1 MGLEKKERM
10 IKIENVLNIFKAPVD
25 FLFMGILGDWD
36 VALQLLLTVILL
48 DYITG
53 ICKAIYSKKLDSSAG
68 VRGIVKKVGYLIVV
82 AMSQGLDQINRT
94 LIIYFFIAN
103 ESLSILENW
112 GNMGLPL
119 PKKIFNVFKQLKSE
133 NDQKIKEREKK
144 I

>member
-1 MGLEKKERM
+1 M
-10 IKIENVLNIFKAPVD
+10 IKIENVLNVFKAPVV
-25 FLFMGILGDWD
+25 FLFMGVLGDWD
-36 VALQLLLTVILL
+36 VALQILLTVILL

-53 ICKAIYSKKLDSSAG
+53 ICKAIYSKKLDSSVG

-82 AMSQGLDQINRT
+82 AMSQGLDQINGNIGAIRT

-119 PKKIFNVFKQLKSE
+119 PKKIFNVFKQLTSE

>member
-1 MGLEKKERM
+1 M
-10 IKIENVLNIFKAPVD
+10 IKIENVLNICKAPVV
-25 FLFMGILGDWD
+25 FSFMGVLGDWD

-48 DYITG
+48 DYMTG
-53 ICKAIYSKKLDSSAG
+53 ICKAIYSKKLDSSVG
-68 VRGIVKKVGYLIVV
+68 VKGIVKKLGYLIVV
-82 AMSQGLDQINRT
+82 AMSQGLDQINGNIGAIRT

>member
-1 MGLEKKERM
+1 M
-10 IKIENVLNIFKAPVD
+10 IKIENVLNIFKAPVV
-25 FLFMGILGDWD
+25 FSFMGVLGDWD
-36 VALQLLLTVILL
+36 GALQLLLTVILL
-48 DYITG
+48 DYMTG
-53 ICKAIYSKKLDSSAG
+53 ICKAIYSKKLDSSVG
-68 VRGIVKKVGYLIVV
+68 VKGIVKKLGYLIVV
-82 AMSQGLDQINRT
+82 AMSQGLDQINGNIGAIRT

-133 NDQKIKEREKK
+133 NDQKIKERKKK

>member
-1 MGLEKKERM
+1 
-10 IKIENVLNIFKAPVD
+10 
-25 FLFMGILGDWD
+25 
-36 VALQLLLTVILL
+36 
-48 DYITG
+48 
-53 ICKAIYSKKLDSSAG
+53 
-68 VRGIVKKVGYLIVV
+68 
-82 AMSQGLDQINRT
+82 MSQGLDQINGNIGAIRT

>member
-1 MGLEKKERM
+1 M
-10 IKIENVLNIFKAPVD
+10 IKIENVLNVFKAPVV
-25 FLFMGILGDWD
+25 FLVMGVLVDWD
-36 VALQLLLTVILL
+36 VALQLLLTVIFL

-53 ICKAIYSKKLDSSAG
+53 ICKAIYSKKLDSSVG
-68 VRGIVKKVGYLIVV
+68 VKGIVKKVGYLIVV
-82 AMSQGLDQINRT
+82 AMSQGLDQINGDIGAIRT

>member
-1 MGLEKKERM
+1 M
-10 IKIENVLNIFKAPVD
+10 KIENVFKAQVV
-25 FLFMGILGDWD
+25 FSVMGVLGDWD

-48 DYITG
+48 DYMTG
-53 ICKAIYSKKLDSSAG
+53 ICKAIYSKKLDSSVG
-68 VRGIVKKVGYLIVV
+68 VKGIVKKVGYLIVV
-82 AMSQGLDQINRT
+82 AMSQGLDQINGNMGAIRT
-94 LIIYFFIAN
+94 LIIYFFVAN

-112 GNMGLPL
+112 GYMGLPL

>member
-1 MGLEKKERM
+1 M
-10 IKIENVLNIFKAPVD
+10 KIENVFKAPVV
-25 FLFMGILGDWD
+25 FSVMGVLGDWD

-48 DYITG
+48 DYMTG
-53 ICKAIYSKKLDSSAG
+53 ICKAIYSKKLDSSVG
-68 VRGIVKKVGYLIVV
+68 VKGIVKKVGYLIVV
-82 AMSQGLDQINRT
+82 AMSQGLDQINGNMGAIRT
-94 LIIYFFIAN
+94 LIIYFFVAN

-112 GNMGLPL
+112 GYMGLPL

>member
-1 MGLEKKERM
+1 M
-10 IKIENVLNIFKAPVD
+10 IQIESILNILKTPVVVSV
-25 FLFMGILGDWD
+25 MSILGDWD
-36 VALQLLLTVILL
+36 VALQLLLTVIFL

-53 ICKAIYSKKLDSSAG
+53 ICKAIYRKKLDSSVGAK
-68 VRGIVKKVGYLIVV
+68 GIVKKVGYLIVV
-82 AMSQGLDQINRT
+82 AMSCGLDQINGNMGTIRT

>member
-1 MGLEKKERM
+1 M
-10 IKIENVLNIFKAPVD
+10 IKIENVLNVFKAPVN
-25 FLFMGILGDWD
+25 FLFMGVLGDWD
-36 VALQLLLTVILL
+36 VELQLLLTVIFL

-53 ICKAIYSKKLDSSAG
+53 ICKAIYSKKLDSSVG

-82 AMSQGLDQINRT
+82 AMSQGLDQINGNIGAIRT

-119 PKKIFNVFKQLKSE
+119 PKKIFNMFKQLKSE